1 MTTTF
6 YYTLLL
12 SQVQLKLNLAFIH
25 LSTFTLWNS
34 SSGGEGSFINFL
46 INLHFDFFSAQRY
59 SAINSYFAGQK
70 KMSKVD
76 KIYKPKLSRQT
87 LPVFTARI
95 SAGFP
100 SPAADYEEGKLDL
113 NKHLIKNPPAT
124 FFVRVS
130 GDSMEGAGIH
140 DGDLLIVDRSVE
152 PKSGKVVIAVL
163 NGELTVKRLRISRGK
178 YSLEPEN
185 KNYSIQKITKDMEF
199 EVWGVVTNVIHP
211 L

>member
-1 MTTTF
+1 
-6 YYTLLL
+6 
-12 SQVQLKLNLAFIH
+12 
-25 LSTFTLWNS
+25 
-34 SSGGEGSFINFL
+34 
-46 INLHFDFFSAQRY
+46 
-59 SAINSYFAGQK
+59 
-70 KMSKVD
+70 MSKVE
-76 KIYKPKLSRQT
+76 KIYKPKLSKQV

-100 SPAADYEEGKLDL
+100 SPAADYEEGQLDL
-113 NKHLIKNPPAT
+113 NKYLIKNPPAT

-140 DGDLLIVDRSVE
+140 NGDLLIVDRSIE
-152 PKSGKVVIAVL
+152 AKSGHVIIAVL

-178 YSLEPEN
+178 YTLEPEN
-185 KNYSIQKITKDMEF
+185 KNYPIQKITPEMAF